1 MILLNRTSKL
11 TIIAVV
17 IIVLLFFLHY
27 IGALGFLE
35 NAVVYFTKPLLGA
48 VYGLSNKIGDNYLA
62 LQSKTELLKE
72 NKSLKDQLMTLL
84 KEKNLY
90 LTEKEENDFLRQQ
103 LHFFESAKY
112 EYEIARVIGKSADA
126 AQNALI
132 LDKGWSQG
140 VAIGY
145 AVLADSGVMI
155 GKILKVEKNY
165 SIVLLINDDASK
177 VAAKIKNKA
186 KTAGVVEGE
195 FGLGLKM
202 RLIPRAEQISE
213 NELIVSSGLESSV
226 PPNLIIGQVESVQSA
241 PEELFQEASIK
252 MLFDPQKLFLV
263 DIIKYDKNAKINH

>member
-1 MILLNRTSKL
+1 MILFNRTSKL

-17 IIVLLFFLHY
+17 IIALLFFLHY
-27 IGALGFLE
+27 IGALGVIE
-35 NAVVYFTKPLLGA
+35 NVVVCVTRPVLGA
-48 VYGLSNKIGDNYLA
+48 VYGLSNKIGENYLA
-62 LQSKTELLKE
+62 LQSRGELLKE
-72 NKSLKDQLMTLL
+72 NKVLKDQLMTLL

-103 LHFFESAKY
+103 LHFLESAKY

-132 LDKGWSQG
+132 LDKGWSRG
-140 VAIGY
+140 VAQGY
-145 AVLADSGVMI
+145 AVLADSGVLI

-177 VAAKIKNKA
+177 VAAKIKNEA
-186 KTAGVVEGE
+186 KTSGVVEGE

-213 NELIVSSGLESSV
+213 NDLIVSSGLENSV
-226 PPNLIIGQVESVQSA
+226 PPNLIIGQVESVRSA

-263 DIIKYDKNAKINH
+263 NIIKYYKNAEINN

>member
-140 VAIGY
+140 VALGY